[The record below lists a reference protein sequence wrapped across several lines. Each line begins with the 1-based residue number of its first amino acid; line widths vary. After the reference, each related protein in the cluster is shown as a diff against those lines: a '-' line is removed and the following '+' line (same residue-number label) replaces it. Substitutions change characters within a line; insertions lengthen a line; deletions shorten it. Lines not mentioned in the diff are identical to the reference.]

1 MNKIR
6 YLICSLFVGAFIFI
20 FLGMINEEL
29 ELGVFLIFPIFMGS
43 GIFSFFGFLLLF
55 SSIII
60 SMYEFVY
67 LSTKTTDA
75 QYDTD
80 HRKPKKTIKSGGI
93 LLIGPIPIVIG
104 SNWKIPLLIGLIAI
118 IILFLLLLFSN
129 F

>member
-1 MNKIR
+1 MNNIR

-29 ELGVFLIFPIFMGS
+29 ELGFFLIFPIFMGS

-80 HRKPKKTIKSGGI
+80 HRKTKKTIKSGGV
-93 LLIGPIPIVIG
+93 LLIGPIPIIVG
-104 SNWKIPLLIGLIAI
+104 LNWKITLLLVIIAI
-118 IILFLLLLFSN
+118 IILFLLLSN